1 MFIFCYFGSPSR
13 SRVVFIVCIVAT
25 IMLVRSKYS
34 IIVNLVIVSSDKRAA
49 LQNCIDR
56 KLFSWKTDECT
67 QNIGVGLLN
76 ENKQGSCD
84 EHINI
89 NILCSFFDLLK
100 PVLLSQAGVKPIT
113 NIDDIDDDVD
123 DDDDDDSR

>member
-1 MFIFCYFGSPSR
+1 
-13 SRVVFIVCIVAT
+13 
-25 IMLVRSKYS
+25 MLVRSKYS

-56 KLFSWKTDECT
+56 KLFSWKTDEWT

-113 NIDDIDDDVD
+113 NIDDIDDDIDD